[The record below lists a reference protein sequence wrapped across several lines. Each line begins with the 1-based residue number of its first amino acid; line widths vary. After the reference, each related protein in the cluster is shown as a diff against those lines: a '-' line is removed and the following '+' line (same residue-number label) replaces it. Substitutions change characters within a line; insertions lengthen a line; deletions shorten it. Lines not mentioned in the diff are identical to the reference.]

1 MRKLTYAIF
10 DLKGS
15 KAVIYEPINAQSA
28 LETPPVRHWE
38 RAVLGAAWHLIR
50 LPVLTLLVILEPIVT
65 LLCGGLALLG
75 VLTTILFVVIHAPHF
90 PAWTMLSVSLGWM
103 LALVF
108 YEGLI
113 RVLSD

>member
-1 MRKLTYAIF
+1 M
-10 DLKGS
+10 
-15 KAVIYEPINAQSA
+15 IYEPINAQSA